1 MKIAREQRDKARLSI
16 KGGTDPSLT
25 GEPQRQQVAAD
36 AARTFKAVALDWH
49 KKLSLKWTPE
59 HADINLV

>member
-36 AARTFKAVALDWH
+36 AARIFKAVALDWH
-49 KKLSLKWTPE
+49 KKLSLK
-59 HADINLV
+59 